1 MDAVVK
7 EWCIDSSIR
16 CRCSIIRC
24 STDRCI
30 VCIESTKRNG
40 NIWLMILNI
49 IVALIQVIGKLL
61 EGIVESLLKKEK
73 EETFVPS
80 SVVTN

>member
-7 EWCIDSSIR
+7 EWCIDSGID

-30 VCIESTKRNG
+30 VYIKSTKRNS

-49 IVALIQVIGKLL
+49 IVALIQVICKLL
-61 EGIVESLLKKEK
+61 EGIVESFLKKE
-73 EETFVPS
+73 ETLVPS
-80 SVVTN
+80 SVVVN